1 MVVGLLTLM
10 TLAVFQLAFAL
21 HIRNTLLDAASE
33 GARFA
38 SLADNGVDE
47 GAIRTRELIASAL
60 GESYAQNVSAV
71 EGEWMG
77 YPAVAVIVSAPLPL
91 VGLVGVDRALEV
103 VGHAPLE
110 SVD

>member
-1 MVVGLLTLM
+1 MVVALLTLL
-10 TLAVFQLAFAL
+10 TLSVLQLAFAL

-47 GAIRTRELIASAL
+47 GAIRTRELIESAL
-60 GESYAQNVSAV
+60 GPSYAQNVTANL
-71 EGEWMG
+71 GEWRG
-77 YPAVAVIVSAPLPL
+77 HPVVAITVSAPLPL

-103 VGHAPLE
+103 VGHAPVETLE
-110 SVD
+110 

>member
-1 MVVGLLTLM
+1 MVVALLTLM

-47 GAIRTRELIASAL
+47 GAIRTHELIAAAL
-60 GESYAQNVSAV
+60 GESYAQNVIAT

-77 YPAVAVIVSAPLPL
+77 YPAVSVTVSAPLPL
-91 VGLVGVDRALEV
+91 IGMVGVERTLEV

-110 SVD
+110 TVE

>member
-1 MVVGLLTLM
+1 MVVALLTLM

-47 GAIRTRELIASAL
+47 GAIRTRELIAAAL
-60 GESYAQNVSAV
+60 GETYAHNVTADS
-71 EGEWMG
+71 GDWMG
-77 YPAVAVIVSAPLPL
+77 YPAVIITVSAPLPL

-110 SVD
+110 TVE